1 MPGHSVA
8 QIIQPNL
15 LTPHTLPHPR
25 DANLCLAS
33 ISKRN
38 SNHHLA
44 PAPRSSSGINLNSI
58 ILIIALEK
66 FRAMSGWWRGLH
78 LQREPGARVH
88 GIALAEGIWD
98 LFDIDR
104 IKRNPDPDAPTL
116 AWIVDED
123 ELALLR
129 IGDIAKKA
137 SAVLVVERA
146 SVPAVR
152 VGV

>member
-1 MPGHSVA
+1 V
-8 QIIQPNL
+8 
-15 LTPHTLPHPR
+15 
-25 DANLCLAS
+25 
-33 ISKRN
+33 
-38 SNHHLA
+38 
-44 PAPRSSSGINLNSI
+44 
-58 ILIIALEK
+58 
-66 FRAMSGWWRGLH
+66 SGWWRGLH

-88 GIALAEGIWD
+88 GIALAEGIRD

-104 IKRNPDPDAPTL
+104 IKRNPNPDAPTL

-129 IGDIAKKA
+129 IGDIAKQA
-137 SAVLVVERA
+137 SAVLVIERA